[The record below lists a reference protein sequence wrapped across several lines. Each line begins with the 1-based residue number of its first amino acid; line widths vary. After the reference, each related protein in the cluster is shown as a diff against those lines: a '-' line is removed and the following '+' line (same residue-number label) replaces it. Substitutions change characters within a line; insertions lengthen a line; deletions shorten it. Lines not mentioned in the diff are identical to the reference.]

1 MKLPIVV
8 DVVTKRNEKRTFK
21 DIFDSVRTKG
31 MHKKQRNRNFKYMT
45 WNDFGP
51 TSMD

>member
-21 DIFDSVRTKG
+21 DIFDSVRKKG
-31 MHKKQRNRNFKYMT
+31 MHKNKGIETSKYMT

-51 TSMD
+51 TSKD